1 MFNQDFIVYII
12 NLKKDVKRK
21 QHIISELTKQQI
33 TNFEFIEGV
42 DGSLMSE
49 KEIVNE
55 TYSDENGFNKWNVK
69 MSNGEIGCS
78 LSHIKVYKKLIES
91 NYNIALIVEDDAVFL
106 KPFSKILSNFVIS
119 SFSNKKQ
126 IVLISEI
133 REFYKKP
140 IKKINE
146 YELVKV
152 TNAFFTHSYFI
163 NKSAAKAILSFNYPV
178 KTTNDNFLFFHIYCG
193 IKLLG
198 LNPFITTQDKKN
210 FKTNISILD
219 TKNRRV
225 KLLKRKF
232 FKLKIKILKYFIAFG
247 SHSRK

>member
-1 MFNQDFIVYII
+1 MFNQDFIVYVVNMKKDIKRKHHII
-12 NLKKDVKRK
+12 N
-21 QHIISELTKQQI
+21 ELTKQQI

-55 TYSDENGFNKWNVK
+55 TYSDENGFNKWNVE

-78 LSHIKVYKKLIES
+78 LSHVKVYKKLIES
-91 NYNIALIVEDDAVFL
+91 KYNIALILEDDAVFL
-106 KPFSKILSNFVIS
+106 KPFSKILSNFILS

-126 IVLISEI
+126 IILISEI

-140 IKKINE
+140 IKKINN

-163 NKSAAKAILSFNYPV
+163 NKPAAKAILSFNYPV
-178 KTTNDNFLFFHIYCG
+178 KTTPDNFLFFHLYCG
-193 IKLLG
+193 VKLLG

-210 FKTNISILD
+210 HKTNITILD
-219 TKNRRV
+219 TNNKRV
-225 KLLKRKF
+225 KLLKRKI

-247 SHSRK
+247 THS